1 MTLWGNRCHGPRSD
15 TTMCQ
20 NRVEVGS
27 LVTREKREGSESL
40 VNYSLEFACN
50 NAVQEIAYITLPSL
64 KHCSRT
70 PIALLTK
77 STTTANCDD
86 LHKFGVAN
94 CIKMNCN

>member
-1 MTLWGNRCHGPRSD
+1 MGRTPIQPW
-15 TTMCQ
+15 CQ

-27 LVTREKREGSESL
+27 LVTREKSEDSESL

-70 PIALLTK
+70 PIALLTNI
-77 STTTANCDD
+77 TTTANYNI
-86 LHKFGVAN
+86 LHKFEVAN
-94 CIKMNCN
+94 CTKLNCS